1 MFVDVVQVV
10 CMEIRFRGASVT
22 LKEQKTVRSG
32 PKSWLT
38 VATLVRGSFVS
49 LSIPFL
55 VTY

>member
-10 CMEIRFRGASVT
+10 RMEIRLRGAAVT

-38 VATLVRGSFVS
+38 VAKLVRGSLVS